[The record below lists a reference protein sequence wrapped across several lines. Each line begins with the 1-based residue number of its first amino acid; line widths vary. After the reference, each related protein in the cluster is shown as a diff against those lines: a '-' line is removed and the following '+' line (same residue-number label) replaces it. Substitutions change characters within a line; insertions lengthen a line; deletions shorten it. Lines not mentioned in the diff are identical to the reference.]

1 MSRHSLL
8 PRKTQMGFKKRIP
21 AIVKTIERIKRTME
35 INVKISLASHSL
47 FCPSFADLI
56 YLISAFKNKAY
67 IYKSE
72 TNPYSQFELPL
83 EMHIELLESREGES
97 QQFWL

>member
-1 MSRHSLL
+1 MSRRSLL

-21 AIVKTIERIKRTME
+21 AIVKTIERIKSTME
-35 INVKISLASHSL
+35 INVKISLASRSL

-56 YLISAFKNKAY
+56 SAFKNKAY
-67 IYKSE
+67 IHKSE

-97 QQFWL
+97 QKFWL

>member
-1 MSRHSLL
+1 MSRRSLL

-21 AIVKTIERIKRTME
+21 ALVKTIERIKSTME
-35 INVKISLASHSL
+35 INVKISLDSRSL

-56 YLISAFKNKAY
+56 SAFKNKAY
-67 IYKSE
+67 IHTSE